1 MEVERIQDGPL
12 KNTEITRFLEASKT
26 SYKAVD
32 NIMTEKKVSMFQQ
45 RTLMEIA
52 SETEVRNT
60 ISKSEPAS
68 ETPAN
73 EWDELE
79 SEEEILAKK
88 AEAEKKKVEEEE
100 NRQFLEEKT
109 KEDDRILQEQKKKE
123 LYDKAFE
130 DGKSASELEHKKQL
144 DNSLLALDNAR
155 NSMLDLNAS
164 HFIKLRD
171 QIAAQILNLS
181 SERAGIEIKALPEL
195 FLTKIETLLETVGQ
209 TTEKPIVFLNSNDL
223 ESIQPSIKDQE
234 DNISLTFKSRDDLT
248 NGDIVIEIGSILI
261 QDTAKERSG
270 ISNDKNTFKPEHE
283 STTREEDLV
292 DKEILP
298 REDDPVKD
306 N

>member
-12 KNTEITRFLEASKT
+12 KNTEIIRFLEASKT

-32 NIMTEKKVSMFQQ
+32 NIMTAKKVNMFQQ

-60 ISKSEPAS
+60 ISKSDPAS

-73 EWDELE
+73 EGDELE

-88 AEAEKKKVEEEE
+88 AEVEKKKVEEEE
-100 NRQFLEEKT
+100 NLKALEEKT
-109 KEDDRILQEQKKKE
+109 KEDDRNLQEQKKKE
-123 LYDKAFE
+123 LYEKAFD
-130 DGKSASELEHKKQL
+130 DGKSASELELKAQV

-155 NSMLDLNAS
+155 KSMLDLNAS

-195 FLTKIETLLETVGQ
+195 FLTKIETLLETIGQ
-209 TTEKPIVFLNSNDL
+209 TTEKPIVYLNSNDL
-223 ESIQPSIKDQE
+223 ESIEPSIKDQD
-234 DNISLTFKSRDDLT
+234 DNIGLTFKSRDDLT

-261 QDTAKERSG
+261 QDTANERSG
-270 ISNDKNTFKPEHE
+270 ISYNKNVFQPELE
-283 STTREEDLV
+283 STTRDEGPL
-292 DKEILP
+292 DKEILSSQN
-298 REDDPVKD
+298 DPLND

>member
-26 SYKAVD
+26 SYKAVG

-60 ISKSEPAS
+60 VSKSEPA
-68 ETPAN
+68 
-73 EWDELE
+73 
-79 SEEEILAKK
+79 
-88 AEAEKKKVEEEE
+88 EKKKLDEEE
-100 NRQFLEEKT
+100 NLQVLEEKT

-195 FLTKIETLLETVGQ
+195 FLTKIETLLEIVGQ
-209 TTEKPIVFLNSNDL
+209 TTEKPIVFLNSDDL
-223 ESIQPSIKDQE
+223 ESIQPSINDQE

-283 STTREEDLV
+283 TTTREEDLV

-298 REDDPVKD
+298 RQNDPVKD

>member
-12 KNTEITRFLEASKT
+12 KNTEIIRFLEASKT

-32 NIMTEKKVSMFQQ
+32 NIMTAKKVNMFQQ
-45 RTLMEIA
+45 RTLIEIA

-60 ISKSEPAS
+60 ISKSNPTS
-68 ETPAN
+68 ETQTN
-73 EWDELE
+73 EKDELE
-79 SEEEILAKK
+79 SEEEIIAKK

-100 NRQFLEEKT
+100 NLKALEKKT

-123 LYDKAFE
+123 LYDKAFD
-130 DGKSASELEHKKQL
+130 DGKSASELELKTQI

-155 NSMLDLNAS
+155 KSMLDLNAS
-164 HFIKLRD
+164 HFINLRD

-195 FLTKIETLLETVGQ
+195 FLTKIETLLETIGQ
-209 TTEKPIVFLNSNDL
+209 TTEKPIVYLNSNDL
-223 ESIQPSIKDQE
+223 ESIEPSIKDQD
-234 DNISLTFKSRDDLT
+234 DNIGLTFKSRDDLT

-261 QDTAKERSG
+261 QDTANERSG
-270 ISNDKNTFKPEHE
+270 ISYNKNVFQPELE
-283 STTREEDLV
+283 STTRDEGPL
-292 DKEILP
+292 DKEILSSQN
-298 REDDPVKD
+298 DPLND

>member
-32 NIMTEKKVSMFQQ
+32 NIMTAKKVSMFQQ
-45 RTLMEIA
+45 RTMMEIA

-60 ISKSEPAS
+60 TSKSD
-68 ETPAN
+68 PAN
-73 EWDELE
+73 ETLSNEEDEPE
-79 SEEEILAKK
+79 SEEEILTKK
-88 AEAEKKKVEEEE
+88 AEAEKKKIVEEE
-100 NRQFLEEKT
+100 NLQALEEKT

-123 LYDKAFE
+123 LYNKAFE
-130 DGKSASELEHKKQL
+130 DGKSASELELKKQI

-155 NSMLDLNAS
+155 KSMLDLNAS

-195 FLTKIETLLETVGQ
+195 FLTKIETLLETIGQ
-209 TTEKPIVFLNSNDL
+209 TTEKPIVFLNSDDL
-223 ESIQPSIKDQE
+223 ESIQPSINNQE
-234 DNISLTFKSRDDLT
+234 ENIGLTFKSRDDLT

-270 ISNDKNTFKPEHE
+270 ISNYKNAVEPELE
-283 STTREEDLV
+283 SKTREEDSS
-292 DKEILP
+292 DKEVLSSQN
-298 REDDPVKD
+298 DPVKD